1 MPEEVGMT
9 FDGARLATAD
19 PALAW
24 FGSPLP
30 AEVGSIIAEIAKVE
44 RYDTGD
50 ELLREGEESRI
61 FGIVRSGRVA
71 ISVLVPERGAV
82 TILTV
87 EPGDIIGWSAL
98 TPPHRV
104 TSTATALEPVELLAF
119 DGAALRGLLRSDCRL
134 ATTVYP
140 RLLQAVSRR
149 LVATREQLLDL
160 FAAQGEAAW

>member
-1 MPEEVGMT
+1 MA
-9 FDGARLATAD
+9 FDGGQLAAAD

-24 FGSPLP
+24 FGPPLP
-30 AEVGSIIAEIAKVE
+30 AEVSSIIAELARVQ

-50 ELLREGEESRI
+50 ELLREGEESRT
-61 FGIVRSGRVA
+61 FAIVRSGRVA
-71 ISVLVPERGAV
+71 LSVLVPERGAV

-98 TPPHRV
+98 TAPHRA

-119 DGAALRGLLRSDCRL
+119 EGAALRGLLRSDCRL
-134 ATTVYP
+134 AMTVYP

-160 FAAQGEAAW
+160 FAAQGETAW

>member
-1 MPEEVGMT
+1 MAIG
-9 FDGARLATAD
+9 DGQVAAND

-24 FGSPLP
+24 FGANLP
-30 AEVGSIIAEIAKVE
+30 AEAGSILAELARIH
-44 RYDTGD
+44 RYEPGD
-50 ELLREGEESRI
+50 ELLREGEESTV
-61 FGIVRSGRVA
+61 FGIVRQGRVA
-71 ISVLVPERGAV
+71 LSVLVPERGAV

-98 TPPHRV
+98 TTPHRA
-104 TSTATALEPVELLAF
+104 TSTATALEPVELVAF

-140 RLLQAVSRR
+140 RLLQAVTRR
-149 LVATREQLLDL
+149 LIATREQLLDL